1 MKNKFGIFITFIFL
15 ILSSIAF
22 YYFFVLHPLNII
34 NIDGKSS
41 FFTNNNILFYIFLP
55 TTLSF
60 ALLLYAQ
67 KKLSLMLTKYN
78 DISTRYHSE
87 KQEYSNEIK
96 SLSKEIILLTDKYKK
111 IDQLKSEQHKE
122 LITVQSK
129 YYSSSNHLVDTLT
142 KIMELRDPYTAAH
155 QKRVAILCV
164 AIGEKMGWDKKHL
177 KYLKIAALLHDIGK
191 ISIPTEILSKPRKL
205 DPAEYELV
213 QTHPKFAHY
222 LLEHIDFEYP
232 IADIINQ
239 HHENEDGSG
248 YPNGLKGDEIH
259 IEAKIINL
267 ANVIESITS
276 HTPFHTQRTVNEALS
291 EITSET
297 NKKLFDEILVNIVVE
312 LFQKDGFTF

>member
-1 MKNKFGIFITFIFL
+1 MKNKFWIFVAFIFL

-22 YYFFVLHPLNII
+22 YYFFII
-34 NIDGKSS
+34 NPINLKYIDGKN
-41 FFTNNNILFYIFLP
+41 FFSVNSTTIFYIFLP
-55 TTLSF
+55 ITLSF
-60 ALLLYAQ
+60 ALLIYAQ
-67 KKLSLMLTKYN
+67 KKMSLMVKRN
-78 DISTRYHSE
+78 KDISTRYHNE
-87 KQEYSNEIK
+87 KQEYSTEIK
-96 SLSKEIILLTDKYKK
+96 SLNNEIIMLTDKYKK
-111 IDQLKSEQHKE
+111 INQLKSEQHKE

-129 YYSSSNHLVDTLT
+129 YHSSSNNLVNTLT

-155 QKRVAILCV
+155 QKRVAVLCV
-164 AIGEKMGWDKKHL
+164 AIGKKMGLDKKHL
-177 KYLKIAALLHDIGK
+177 KYLKIAAVLHDIGK

-248 YPNGLKGDEIH
+248 YPNGLKGNEIH

-267 ANVIESITS
+267 ANVLESITS
-276 HTPFHTQRTVNEALS
+276 HTPFHTQRTVSEALS

-297 NKKLFDEILVNIVVE
+297 NKKKFDGSLVNIIVE